1 MTRHLL
7 VTNDFPPKVGGIQNY
22 LWELWRRLPPDDVV
36 VHTTPYEGSEAFD
49 AEQPFT
55 VVRSTEPWLL
65 PGPHLVR
72 RVRRLAQRHEVDLVV
87 IDPALPAGLI
97 GPSLDLPYA
106 VVVHGAEV
114 AIPGRL
120 PGLKPLLRR
129 VLGSATGVIAAGGYP
144 ALESERAL
152 RGRANRRAEPPHTG
166 EAVARAAR
174 ERSEQERETLP
185 LDANRS
191 HLREWPL
198 NRNLA
203 AFVIPP
209 GVDTGRFRPMDD
221 GDRGRWRDRLG
232 LRPDSPTVVSVSRL
246 VPRKGM
252 DTLVRAAAILAA
264 EGRDLQVVIAGDGRD
279 RGRLGRLADRAGAP
293 VRFLGRLG
301 DDEITSLV
309 GCADVFAMLCRT
321 RWRGLEQ
328 EGFGIVFLEAAAAGV
343 PQVAGRSGGAHEA
356 VSDGE
361 TGIVLDPAT
370 PKAAAE
376 AIGTLLDDGRLRS
389 RMGAAARH
397 RAVTAFS
404 YDLLADQ
411 LRLALDEMSPR

>member
-36 VHTTPYEGSEAFD
+36 VHTTPYAGSAAFD
-49 AEQPFT
+49 DEQPFM
-55 VVRSTEPWLL
+55 VIRSTEPWLL
-65 PGPHLVR
+65 PGPHLLR
-72 RVRRLAQRHEVDLVV
+72 RVRRLAQCHDVDLVV

-97 GPSLDLPYA
+97 GPRLDLPYA
-106 VVVHGAEV
+106 VVVHGAEA
-114 AIPGRL
+114 AIPARL
-120 PGLKPLLRR
+120 PVLRPLLRR
-129 VLGSATGVIAAGGYP
+129 VLDSAAGVIAAGGYP
-144 ALESERAL
+144 SVESERAL
-152 RGRANRRAEPPHTG
+152 GR
-166 EAVARAAR
+166 
-174 ERSEQERETLP
+174 Q
-185 LDANRS
+185 LD
-191 HLREWPL
+191 
-198 NRNLA
+198 

-209 GVDTGRFRPMDD
+209 GVDTERFSPV
-221 GDRGRWRDRLG
+221 GDQERVRLRGRLG
-232 LRPDSPTVVSVSRL
+232 LRPDSSTVVSVSRL

-279 RGRLGRLADRAGAP
+279 RGRLGRLATRVGAP
-293 VRFLGRLG
+293 VRFLGRL
-301 DDEITSLV
+301 DDEDVTALV

-328 EGFGIVFLEAAAAGV
+328 EGFGIVFLEAGAAGV

-370 PKAAAE
+370 PEAAAG
-376 AIGTLLDDGRLRS
+376 AIGTLLDDGELRAQ
-389 RMGAAARH
+389 MGAAARQ

-411 LRLALDEMSPR
+411 LLLAVREMSDRSRR

>member
-36 VHTTPYEGSEAFD
+36 VHTTPYAGSAAFD

-55 VVRSTEPWLL
+55 VIRSREPWLL

-72 RVRRLAQRHEVDLVV
+72 RVRHLAARHDVEVVV

-97 GPSLDLPYA
+97 GPRLDLPYA
-106 VVVHGAEV
+106 VVVHGAEA

-120 PGLKPLLRR
+120 PVLKPLLRR
-129 VLGSATGVIAAGGYP
+129 VLDSAAGVIAAGGYP
-144 ALESERAL
+144 ALECERAL
-152 RGRANRRAEPPHTG
+152 GRK
-166 EAVARAAR
+166 
-174 ERSEQERETLP
+174 
-185 LDANRS
+185 
-191 HLREWPL
+191 
-198 NRNLA
+198 LA

-209 GVDTGRFRPMDD
+209 GVDTERFRPVSDQE
-221 GDRGRWRDRLG
+221 RGRSRSRLG
-232 LRPDSPTVVSVSRL
+232 LRPDGSTVVSVSRL

-264 EGRDLQVVIAGDGRD
+264 ERPDLQVVIAGDGRE
-279 RGRLGRLADRAGAP
+279 RGRLRRLATREKVP

-301 DDEITSLV
+301 DDDVAALV

-370 PKAAAE
+370 PDAAAA
-376 AIGTLLDDGRLRS
+376 AIDTLLDDGERHA
-389 RMGAAARH
+389 RMGAAARQ

-411 LRLALDEMSPR
+411 LRLAIEEMSGRSPR

>member
-36 VHTTPYEGSEAFD
+36 VHTTPYAGSAAFD

-55 VVRSTEPWLL
+55 VVRSTERWLL

-97 GPSLDLPYA
+97 GPRLGLPYG

-120 PGLKPLLRR
+120 PVLRPLLRR
-129 VLGSATGVIAAGGYP
+129 VLDSATGVIAAGGYP

-152 RGRANRRAEPPHTG
+152 GRH
-166 EAVARAAR
+166 
-174 ERSEQERETLP
+174 
-185 LDANRS
+185 
-191 HLREWPL
+191 
-198 NRNLA
+198 LA
-203 AFVIPP
+203 AFMIPP
-209 GVDTGRFRPMDD
+209 GVDTERFRPMDD
-221 GDRGRWRDRLG
+221 PDRDRWRDRLE

-279 RGRLGRLADRAGAP
+279 RGRLERLANRVGAP
-293 VRFLGRLG
+293 VRLLGRLG
-301 DDEITSLV
+301 DDDITALV

-356 VSDGE
+356 VTDGE

-370 PKAAAE
+370 PKAAAT
-376 AIGTLLDDGRLRS
+376 AIGTLLNDRELRA

-411 LRLALDEMSPR
+411 LRLAIEEMAGRLPQGPRR

>member
-22 LWELWRRLPPDDVV
+22 LWELWRRLPPEDVV
-36 VHTTPYEGSEAFD
+36 VHTTPYAGSAAFD

-55 VVRSTEPWLL
+55 VIRSTEPWLL
-65 PGPHLVR
+65 PGPHLAR
-72 RVRRLAQRHEVDLVV
+72 RVRRLAERHDVDLVV

-97 GPSLDLPYA
+97 GPGLGLPYA

-120 PGLKPLLRR
+120 PGLQRLLRR
-129 VLGSATGVIAAGGYP
+129 VLDSAAGVIAAGGYP
-144 ALESERAL
+144 ALECERAL
-152 RGRANRRAEPPHTG
+152 SRD
-166 EAVARAAR
+166 V
-174 ERSEQERETLP
+174 
-185 LDANRS
+185 
-191 HLREWPL
+191 
-198 NRNLA
+198 A

-209 GVDTGRFRPMDD
+209 GVDTERFSPV
-221 GDRGRWRDRLG
+221 GDQERAGLRGRLG
-232 LRPDSPTVVSVSRL
+232 LRPDRSTVVSVSRL

-252 DTLVRAAAILAA
+252 DTLVRAAAVLAA
-264 EGRDLQVVIAGDGRD
+264 QGRDLQVVIAGDGRE
-279 RGRLGRLADRAGAP
+279 RGRLKRLAARTGAP
-293 VRFLGRLG
+293 VRLLGRL
-301 DDEITSLV
+301 DDDDVTALV

-321 RWRGLEQ
+321 RLGGLEQ

-356 VSDGE
+356 VSNGE

-370 PKAAAE
+370 PEAAAT
-376 AIGTLLDDGRLRS
+376 AIGSLLDDGERRA
-389 RMGAAARH
+389 RMGAAARQ
-397 RAVTAFS
+397 RAVTTFS

-411 LRLALDEMSPR
+411 LRLAIEEISRGSPRRPADRAVYRKHE

>member
-22 LWELWRRLPPDDVV
+22 LWELWRRLPPQDVV
-36 VHTTPYEGSEAFD
+36 VHTTPYAGSAAFD

-55 VVRSTEPWLL
+55 VIRSREPWLL

-72 RVRRLAQRHEVDLVV
+72 RVRRLAAHHDVEIVV

-97 GPSLDLPYA
+97 GPHLDMPYA

-120 PGLKPLLRR
+120 PVLRPLLRR
-129 VLGSATGVIAAGGYP
+129 VLDSAAGVIAAGGYP
-144 ALESERAL
+144 AVECERAL
-152 RGRANRRAEPPHTG
+152 GRD
-166 EAVARAAR
+166 
-174 ERSEQERETLP
+174 
-185 LDANRS
+185 LD
-191 HLREWPL
+191 
-198 NRNLA
+198 

-209 GVDTGRFRPMDD
+209 GVDTERFSPVDEQERIRLH
-221 GDRGRWRDRLG
+221 GRLG
-232 LRPDSPTVVSVSRL
+232 LRPDTSTVVSVSRL

-264 EGRDLQVVIAGDGRD
+264 EGRDLQVVIAGDGRE
-279 RGRLGRLADRAGAP
+279 RGRLRRLATRVGAP
-293 VRFLGRLG
+293 VRFPGRLG
-301 DDEITSLV
+301 DDDITALV
-309 GCADVFAMLCRT
+309 GCADVFTMLCRT

-370 PKAAAE
+370 PHAAAE
-376 AIGTLLDDGRLRS
+376 AIGTLLDDRVLRA
-389 RMGAAARH
+389 RMGAAAQH
-397 RAVTAFS
+397 RAVTTFS

-411 LRLALDEMSPR
+411 LREAIEKMSRRAAA

>member
-36 VHTTPYEGSEAFD
+36 VHTTPYAGSAAFD

-72 RVRRLAQRHEVDLVV
+72 RVRRLAQHHEVDLVV

-97 GPSLDLPYA
+97 GPRLDLPYA

-120 PGLKPLLRR
+120 PVLKPLLRR
-129 VLGSATGVIAAGGYP
+129 VLDSATGVIAAGGYP

-152 RGRANRRAEPPHTG
+152 GRH
-166 EAVARAAR
+166 
-174 ERSEQERETLP
+174 
-185 LDANRS
+185 
-191 HLREWPL
+191 
-198 NRNLA
+198 LA

-209 GVDTGRFRPMDD
+209 GVDTERFRPMDD
-221 GDRGRWRDRLG
+221 RDRDRWRGRLG
-232 LRPDSPTVVSVSRL
+232 LRTGSPTVVSVSRL

-279 RGRLGRLADRAGAP
+279 RGRLEGLAGRVGAP
-293 VRFLGRLG
+293 VRLLGRLG
-301 DDEITSLV
+301 DDDVTALV
-309 GCADVFAMLCRT
+309 GSADVFAMLCRT

-370 PKAAAE
+370 PRAAAE
-376 AIGTLLDDGRLRS
+376 AIGALLDDRELRA
-389 RMGAAARH
+389 RMGAAARR
-397 RAVTAFS
+397 RAVSAFS

-411 LRLALDEMSPR
+411 LRLAIEEMAGRLPQGPRR